1 MFFIIIFIEIY
12 AQIFRPSVNIN
23 DEKLG
28 WKLKKNFTF
37 TFKEKDFYD
46 ESYEVIFKTDSN
58 GLRPFGNLSK
68 NSKKILILGDSFSN
82 DPYSSNEKMWYAI
95 LANQL
100 EKNSTFKF
108 GGWSGGAGGYGTLQQ
123 LLFLDEIMKKI
134 KPDIFILQ
142 FCSNDFMNNH
152 QNLELKKG
160 AIGQYSRRPYIDQK
174 NLNVINFNNGFLHK
188 ILRTNYFGDSKV
200 LNKIIFLY
208 SNFKY
213 NKIGTKI
220 DKNTKKFEDQSI
232 IITEKILEKI
242 GKKLEYLKPIMV
254 NCSSKKI
261 GPNQYW
267 EEIGLKAGF
276 VVISDPSDK
285 IELISKNEKIYFR
298 DGGHFNTLGNKI
310 YGQALADAIIN
321 NYSYLFK
328 IDPSN

>member
-1 MFFIIIFIEIY
+1 MFLIIVLIEIY

-37 TFKEKDFYD
+37 TFEEKDFYN
-46 ESYEVIFKTDSN
+46 ESYEVNFETDTN

-95 LANQL
+95 LANKL
-100 EKNSTFKF
+100 EKNSNFKF
-108 GGWSGGAGGYGTLQQ
+108 GGWSGGAGGYGSLQQ

-134 KPDIFILQ
+134 KPDFFILQ

-152 QNLELKKG
+152 QNLELEKG
-160 AIGQYSRRPYIDQK
+160 AIGQYSRRPYINQK
-174 NLNVINFNNGFLHK
+174 NLNEINFNNNFLYK

-213 NKIGTKI
+213 NKVRTNVDENI
-220 DKNTKKFEDQSI
+220 KKFEEQSI
-232 IITEKILEKI
+232 VITEKILEKI
-242 GKKLEYLKPIMV
+242 GKKLKYLKPIMV

-261 GPNQYW
+261 GQNKYW
-267 EEIGLKAGF
+267 EEIGSKTGF
-276 VVISDPSDK
+276 IAISDPSDK
-285 IELISKNEKIYFR
+285 IEVISKNEKIYFR
-298 DGGHFNTLGNKI
+298 DGAHFNELGNKI
-310 YGQALADAIIN
+310 YGEVLANAIIN
-321 NYSYLFK
+321 NYSSLFK
-328 IDPSN
+328 IDLNK

>member
-1 MFFIIIFIEIY
+1 MFLIIVLIEIY

-37 TFKEKDFYD
+37 TFEEKDFYN
-46 ESYEVIFKTDSN
+46 ESYEVNFETDTN

-95 LANQL
+95 LANKL

-108 GGWSGGAGGYGTLQQ
+108 GGWSGGAGGYGSLQQ

-134 KPDIFILQ
+134 KPDFFILQ

-152 QNLELKKG
+152 QNLELGKG
-160 AIGQYSRRPYIDQK
+160 AIGQYSRRPYINQK
-174 NLNVINFNNGFLHK
+174 NLNEINFNNNFLYK

-213 NKIGTKI
+213 NKVRTNVDENI
-220 DKNTKKFEDQSI
+220 KKFEEQSI
-232 IITEKILEKI
+232 VITEKILEKI
-242 GKKLEYLKPIMV
+242 GKKLKYLKPIMV

-261 GPNQYW
+261 GQNKYW
-267 EEIGLKAGF
+267 EEIGSKTGF
-276 VVISDPSDK
+276 IAISDPSDK
-285 IELISKNEKIYFR
+285 IEVISKNEKIYFR
-298 DGGHFNTLGNKI
+298 DGAHFNELGNKI
-310 YGQALADAIIN
+310 YGEVLANAIIN
-321 NYSYLFK
+321 NYSSLFK
-328 IDPSN
+328 IDLNK

>member
-1 MFFIIIFIEIY
+1 MFLIIVLIEIY

-37 TFKEKDFYD
+37 TFEEKDFYN
-46 ESYEVIFKTDSN
+46 ESYEVNFETDTN

-95 LANQL
+95 LANKL
-100 EKNSTFKF
+100 EKNSNFKF
-108 GGWSGGAGGYGTLQQ
+108 GGWSGGAGGYGSLQQ

-134 KPDIFILQ
+134 KPDFFILQ

-152 QNLELKKG
+152 QNLELEKG
-160 AIGQYSRRPYIDQK
+160 AIGQYSRRPYINQK
-174 NLNVINFNNGFLHK
+174 NLNEINFNNNFLYK

-213 NKIGTKI
+213 NKVRTNVDENI
-220 DKNTKKFEDQSI
+220 KKFEEQSI
-232 IITEKILEKI
+232 VITEKILEKI
-242 GKKLEYLKPIMV
+242 GKKLKYLKPIMV

-261 GPNQYW
+261 GQNKYW
-267 EEIGLKAGF
+267 EEIGSKTGF
-276 VVISDPSDK
+276 IAISDPSDK

-298 DGGHFNTLGNKI
+298 DGAHFNELGNKI
-310 YGQALADAIIN
+310 YGEVLANAIIN
-321 NYSYLFK
+321 NYSSLFK
-328 IDPSN
+328 IDLNK

>member
-1 MFFIIIFIEIY
+1 MFLIIVLIEIY

-37 TFKEKDFYD
+37 TFEEKDFYN
-46 ESYEVIFKTDSN
+46 ESYEVNFETDTN

-95 LANQL
+95 LANKL
-100 EKNSTFKF
+100 EKNSNFKF
-108 GGWSGGAGGYGTLQQ
+108 GGWSGGAGGYGSLQQ

-134 KPDIFILQ
+134 KPDFFILQ

-152 QNLELKKG
+152 QNLELEKG

-174 NLNVINFNNGFLHK
+174 DLDKINFNNNFLYK

-213 NKIGTKI
+213 NKVRTNVDENI
-220 DKNTKKFEDQSI
+220 KKFEEQSI
-232 IITEKILEKI
+232 VITEKILEKI
-242 GKKLEYLKPIMV
+242 GKKLKYLKPIMV

-261 GPNQYW
+261 GQNKYW
-267 EEIGLKAGF
+267 EEIGSKTGF
-276 VVISDPSDK
+276 IAISDPSDK

-298 DGGHFNTLGNKI
+298 DGAHFNELGNKI
-310 YGQALADAIIN
+310 YGEVLANAIIN
-321 NYSYLFK
+321 NYSSLFK
-328 IDPSN
+328 IDLNK

>member
-1 MFFIIIFIEIY
+1 MFLIIVLIEIY

-37 TFKEKDFYD
+37 TFEEKDFYN
-46 ESYEVIFKTDSN
+46 ESYEVNFETDTN

-95 LANQL
+95 LANKL
-100 EKNSTFKF
+100 EKNSNFKF
-108 GGWSGGAGGYGTLQQ
+108 GGWSGGAGGYGSLQQ
-123 LLFLDEIMKKI
+123 LLFLDEITKKI
-134 KPDIFILQ
+134 KPDFFILQ

-152 QNLELKKG
+152 QNLELEKG
-160 AIGQYSRRPYIDQK
+160 AIGQYSRRPYINQK
-174 NLNVINFNNGFLHK
+174 NLNEINFNNNFLYK

-213 NKIGTKI
+213 NNVRTNVDENI
-220 DKNTKKFEDQSI
+220 KKFEEQSI
-232 IITEKILEKI
+232 VITEKILEKI
-242 GKKLEYLKPIMV
+242 GKKLKYLKPIMV

-261 GPNQYW
+261 GQNKYW
-267 EEIGLKAGF
+267 EEIGSKTGF
-276 VVISDPSDK
+276 IVISDPSDK
-285 IELISKNEKIYFR
+285 IEVISKNEKIYFR
-298 DGGHFNTLGNKI
+298 DGAHFNELGNKI
-310 YGQALADAIIN
+310 YGEVLANAIIN
-321 NYSYLFK
+321 NYSSLFK
-328 IDPSN
+328 IDLNK

>member
-1 MFFIIIFIEIY
+1 MFLIIVLIEIY

-37 TFKEKDFYD
+37 TFEEKDFYN
-46 ESYEVIFKTDSN
+46 ESYEVNFETDTN

-95 LANQL
+95 LANKL
-100 EKNSTFKF
+100 EKNSNFKF
-108 GGWSGGAGGYGTLQQ
+108 GGWSGGAGGYGSLQQ
-123 LLFLDEIMKKI
+123 LLFLDEITKKI
-134 KPDIFILQ
+134 KPDFFILQ

-152 QNLELKKG
+152 QNLELEKG
-160 AIGQYSRRPYIDQK
+160 AIGQYSRRPYINQK
-174 NLNVINFNNGFLHK
+174 NLNEINFNNNFLYK

-213 NKIGTKI
+213 NKVRTNVDENI
-220 DKNTKKFEDQSI
+220 KKFEEQSI
-232 IITEKILEKI
+232 VITEKILEKI
-242 GKKLEYLKPIMV
+242 GKKLKYLKPIMV

-261 GPNQYW
+261 GQNKYW
-267 EEIGLKAGF
+267 EEIGSKTGF
-276 VVISDPSDK
+276 IVISDPSDK
-285 IELISKNEKIYFR
+285 IEVISKNEKIYFR
-298 DGGHFNTLGNKI
+298 DGAHFNELGNKI
-310 YGQALADAIIN
+310 YGEVLANAIIN
-321 NYSYLFK
+321 NYSSLFK
-328 IDPSN
+328 IDLNK